1 MKSMDQSV
9 LVVIDSRRPADRK
22 MADEA
27 LFAALDHFGVPWNVY
42 ELGAHEVASDF
53 AEDVRRD
60 PMAPPGAREV
70 VDRYV
75 GNRALFVLAH
85 DGAGQMPARMARLIA
100 DAVKEGAGLISFD
113 RECSAWP
120 APLRELGAPDALAQ
134 AEELFIADTA
144 DSFLILPHAPG
155 DALPLRKALNTLTA
169 RPNDGTPLLV
179 TSDGEWAAWTR
190 VCAKGRAVIFGCG
203 AELFDESVMGHGQ
216 GFTGLLWRSIIW
228 AARKP
233 FVTRSI
239 PPYLTARFDDCTG
252 SYDAF
257 GYVRTLNE
265 IGIRPNLGLFID
277 EMSDADW
284 NAAGDLY
291 RKRGADFSI
300 HAFRDDLLKHNPGWT
315 PARSMNHKPH
325 FDQGAFKAFTMD
337 HITGE
342 EFDENVLRHNFEIL
356 DRQFARHGL
365 HHSRIIN
372 THFAEVALGALPL
385 FFARGADIHVNNGVT
400 GQLYNNQPVY
410 RPRPFA
416 LRGPEGR
423 HPLVID
429 QSYDRS
435 GAFCAGI
442 GTPPYA
448 AARMESDILWGFTP
462 FIGECPRM
470 DIEGAARRC
479 IRNMEWALD
488 TMAWGLLMTHEQ
500 RVACVSPED
509 WRHLVTSV
517 KNHFSGRDVEFSGR
531 EDVAITSHRLFHSR
545 LTHAWIEGGDLKCDL
560 TGQTDG
566 PSPLTVWHNDGQNC
580 RREVRHVDAIDGF
593 RRIEGLGKT

>member
-75 GNRALFVLAH
+75 GNRALFILAH

-100 DAVKEGAGLISFD
+100 DAVREGAGLISFD

-120 APLRELGAPDALAQ
+120 APLRELGAPDALVR
-134 AEELFIADTA
+134 AEELFIADAA

-155 DALPLRKALNTLTA
+155 DALPLRRALNTLTTH
-169 RPNDGTPLLV
+169 PNDGTPLLV

-190 VCAKGRAVIFGCG
+190 VCAKGRAVIFGGG
-203 AELFDESVMGHGQ
+203 AELFNESVMGHGQ

-291 RKRGADFSI
+291 RTRGADFSI

-365 HHSRIIN
+365 RHSRIIN
-372 THFAEVALGALPL
+372 AHFAEVALGALPL
-385 FFARGADIHVNNGVT
+385 FFAHGADISVNNGVT

-410 RPRPFA
+410 RP
-416 LRGPEGR
+416 
-423 HPLVID
+423 HHT
-429 QSYDRS
+429 
-435 GAFCAGI
+435 C
-442 GTPPYA
+442 
-448 AARMESDILWGFTP
+448 
-462 FIGECPRM
+462 
-470 DIEGAARRC
+470 
-479 IRNMEWALD
+479 
-488 TMAWGLLMTHEQ
+488 
-500 RVACVSPED
+500 
-509 WRHLVTSV
+509 
-517 KNHFSGRDVEFSGR
+517 EFLTKR
-531 EDVAITSHRLFHSR
+531 SHRSIER
-545 LTHAWIEGGDLKCDL
+545 LAE
-560 TGQTDG
+560 
-566 PSPLTVWHNDGQNC
+566 
-580 RREVRHVDAIDGF
+580 R
-593 RRIEGLGKT
+593 